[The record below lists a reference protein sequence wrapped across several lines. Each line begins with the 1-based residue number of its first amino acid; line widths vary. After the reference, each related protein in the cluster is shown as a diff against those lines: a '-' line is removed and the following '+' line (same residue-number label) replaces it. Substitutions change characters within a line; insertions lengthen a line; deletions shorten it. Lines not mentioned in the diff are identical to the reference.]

1 MQQALFKPISL
12 LATRLPE
19 AVVEQ
24 LAAGLSACRDAQA
37 AQQSTVRLMQSLE
50 GHNRVHVSELLHAW
64 AQHAPTLSG
73 NELAA
78 ALGAAAYQDRQVR
91 SAVNLELVWTGPQV
105 ANMGL
110 RNTEQVI
117 KELIGSAK
125 STILLVTFAAYHIPS
140 LVDALNEAIRRGVR
154 VTFVLEDKKESGGK
168 VFANASEALSVIHSP
183 LVKVFVWPYE
193 CREQNEQ
200 GVPGALHAKF
210 MVVDETKLFVS
221 SANLTDYALN
231 LNIELGVLIS
241 GGEAPAQAWN
251 NVQALIRKGVLQN
264 LLELGER
271 PK

>member
-1 MQQALFKPISL
+1 MHLELFRLISL
-12 LATRLPE
+12 LASRLPE
-19 AVVEQ
+19 AAVEY
-24 LAAGLSACRDAQA
+24 LAAGLSACPDAQA
-37 AQQSTVRLMQSLE
+37 AQQTSVRLMQGLD

-64 AQHAPTLSG
+64 AQNAPELSG

-78 ALGAAAYQDRQVR
+78 ALGAAAYQDRVVR
-91 SAVNLELVWTGPQV
+91 SAVNLELVWTGPHV

-110 RNTEQVI
+110 RNTEQVL
-117 KELIGSAK
+117 KELIGSAR
-125 STILLVTFAAYHIPS
+125 STILLVTFAAFHIPS
-140 LVDALNEAIRRGVR
+140 LVEALNEAIRRGVR

-193 CREQNEQ
+193 CREKNEH
-200 GVPGALHAKF
+200 GMPGALHAKF
-210 MVVDETKLFVS
+210 MVVDESKLFIS

-241 GGEAPAQAWN
+241 GGDAPVQAWN
-251 NVQALIRKGVLQN
+251 NVQALIRKGALQN

-271 PK
+271 P